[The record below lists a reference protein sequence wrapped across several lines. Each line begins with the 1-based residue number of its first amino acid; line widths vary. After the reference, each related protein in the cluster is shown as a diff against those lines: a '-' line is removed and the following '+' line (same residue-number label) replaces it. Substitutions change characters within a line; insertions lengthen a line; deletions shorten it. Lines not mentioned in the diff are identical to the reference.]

1 MKALI
6 IFVSLLLVLLFII
19 KAVILFFK
27 YRKTP
32 KDEWGKLHPEFYK
45 WIAVAFFAMGL
56 MDLVELSEG
65 EGSVVS
71 AAVKLLLSVV
81 IFFESRRR
89 KRLAEK
95 DQESL

>member
-56 MDLVELSEG
+56 MDLVDLSEG